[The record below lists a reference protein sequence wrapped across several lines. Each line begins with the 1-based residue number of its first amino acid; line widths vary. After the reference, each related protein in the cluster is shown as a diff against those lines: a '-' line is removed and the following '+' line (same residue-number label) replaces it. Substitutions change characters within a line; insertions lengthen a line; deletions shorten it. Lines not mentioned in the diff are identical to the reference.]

1 VTRIGKKRFYKNLWQ
16 NVRIGE
22 DQIKLK
28 KILEIEEG
36 KQVILEETHEVA
48 VYESHRLFF
57 FVASRFLKY

>member
-1 VTRIGKKRFYKNLWQ
+1 MTRIGKKRFYKNLWQ

-36 KQVILEETHEVA
+36 KQVILEETDEVA
-48 VYESHRLFF
+48 IKSDGPFVFF
-57 FVASRFLKY
+57 R

>member
-1 VTRIGKKRFYKNLWQ
+1 MTRIGKKRFYKNLWQ

-36 KQVILEETHEVA
+36 KQVILEETDEVA
-48 VYESHRLFF
+48 I
-57 FVASRFLKY
+57 

>member
-28 KILEIEEG
+28 KNLEIEQDTN
-36 KQVILEETHEVA
+36 KCMLEEN
-48 VYESHRLFF
+48 R
-57 FVASRFLKY
+57 